1 MGKPRFSSWS
11 QIAPLLVIL
20 GVLLFLGPLA
30 TAWFPI
36 ISSCTL
42 PITNRSVAVGCFVPP
57 TCAVG
62 FNRILCNLLF
72 VVITACGFFFFFF
85 LWIFLL
91 FGCSLFMWV
100 CRKIQKLS
108 WHDDHH
114 LPRIPI
120 GELCQV
126 PIVDMNFKDSPSPHL
141 FLAFELRG
149 WVTWR

>member
-1 MGKPRFSSWS
+1 MHQAQWSPERPLPPPVSLASQSHHEKPPEVTCTSRGN
-11 QIAPLLVIL
+11 P
-20 GVLLFLGPLA
+20 G
-30 TAWFPI
+30 FPA
-36 ISSCTL
+36 STRES
-42 PITNRSVAVGCFVPP
+42 PRPP